1 MRYSEF
7 KTEKEF
13 KKFLRDNKLLMQEY
27 FEEYEP
33 KYDLLTGEG
42 LPFEGRDTYFDRDF
56 LNKRNMAHWLW
67 AQDESYAKNYVEKV
81 VLKRAKKKEW
91 KFMPCQVECRSCREI
106 PALNILDY
114 HSFDFWGNTNLIK
127 RFDYG
132 EPKYKHKNLEEL
144 IIGYDTREQMLLN
157 FGETEMVESK
167 LNFGDYTALNEPFF
181 CNIFFERKS
190 LPDLWGT
197 ISKGYK
203 RFQKEL
209 DRAQEQN
216 GYMIVVVDASF
227 AEAENNNTKF
237 SKATPAFIF
246 NRIRDLLQYYDN
258 LQFVFSGGREES
270 VILIKKIIR
279 LGENAKKYDLQYLLD
294 TGVLNA

>member
-13 KKFLRDNKLLMQEY
+13 KRFLRENKILMQEY
-27 FEEYEP
+27 FEKYEP
-33 KYDLLTGEG
+33 KNDLLTGEKI
-42 LPFEGRDTYFDRDF
+42 PFESRDTYFDRDF
-56 LNKRNMAHWLW
+56 LTKKNMAHWLW
-67 AQDESYAKNYVEKV
+67 AQDDPKPYIEKA

-91 KFMPCQVECRSCREI
+91 RFMPCQVECRSCREI

-114 HSFDFWGNTNLIK
+114 HSFDFWEETNLIR
-127 RFDYG
+127 RFNYG
-132 EPKYKHKNLEEL
+132 KPEYSHQNLSDL
-144 IIGYDTREQMLLN
+144 IIGYDTREQMLLS
-157 FGETEMVESK
+157 FGDTKMVESK

-181 CNIFFERKS
+181 CNVFFERKS

-197 ISKGYK
+197 ISSGYS

-216 GYMIVVVDASF
+216 GYIIVVVDSSF
-227 AEAENNNTKF
+227 LEAENNYIKF
-237 SKATPAFIF
+237 SKANPSFIF
-246 NRIRDLLQYYDN
+246 RRIRELLQNYDN
-258 LQFVFSGGREES
+258 LQFLFSGGRDKS
-270 VILIKKIIR
+270 PNVIKEIIK

-294 TGVLNA
+294 MGALNA